1 MKKTIIALF
10 ALAGVA
16 AADSLFP
23 DLLQTEGETTTTT
36 MNWLGNTNPA
46 KDFLDNAPGL
56 TGKNVSL
63 LTEEKVAKVFASA
76 SDLTAA
82 GWHATTAQMGHNNT
96 YSVSTTDSTK
106 DVYVSANNAFKFTGR
121 NAYEGEFVACSVAAS
136 GLLQDSPESVV
147 TSITLEFDVTPASG
161 GVTFSLWAW
170 NGTTATSLL
179 KGATVNNAT
188 LGKSDVYHKFTAT
201 AEDNTIKVSNLSLG
215 TNDTIIAVWG
225 NSSGGGSNII
235 AGLTSSYS
243 ISTVPE
249 PTTATLS
256 LLALAGLAARRRRK

>member
-1 MKKTIIALF
+1 MKKTIVTLL

-36 MNWLGNTNPA
+36 MNWLGNWYPA
-46 KDFLDNAPGL
+46 DDFKDYAPGL
-56 TGKNVSL
+56 TGRNVAL
-63 LTEEKVAKVFASA
+63 LTEENVTKVFASTSA
-76 SDLTAA
+76 LTAA
-82 GWHATTAQMGHNNT
+82 GWHATTGQMGYNN
-96 YSVSTTDSTK
+96 YYAVGTDSQK
-106 DVYVSANNAFKFTGR
+106 EVYVSENDAFRFYGR
-121 NAYEGEFVACSVAAS
+121 NGYNGELVACSVAAS

-147 TSITLEFDVTPASG
+147 TSITLGFDVTSADG

-170 NGTTATSLL
+170 DGTTATSLL
-179 KGATVNNAT
+179 KGATVNNVT
-188 LGKSDVYHKFTAT
+188 LEDSDVYHKFTAT
-201 AEDNTIKVSNLSLG
+201 AEDNTITVSNLSLG

-225 NSSGGGSNII
+225 NSSSGSSNII

-256 LLALAGLAARRRRK
+256 LLALAALAARRRRE